1 MYWLYVQASKARI
14 GGARAARGARQC
26 RAAECCSIPFVSST
40 QAMLQLPVLYRSDR
54 LLVVGCRFGFFALQ
68 CTVRPYKIVE
78 DNVFRAIT
86 EGHVF
91 IVICSA
97 LTLQK
102 IDLTREVISANAYD
116 WILFTTFILMVP
128 VAFVVTVVAKVRH
141 VHFVLGQT
149 DSPSRNAFDRCIVGL
164 ETEADVETMKAY
176 LEAMRMEVASADFAQ
191 ILTGTQWTAK
201 NRGSAS
207 ARSDASKESDSD
219 TDDEPAMATAD
230 QQAQEASEALIP
242 VGASADVNTSDT
254 EQDAPDGDAFYDKFT
269 GGFEG
274 SFADLSDYFGG
285 LEEMIGEC
293 RKDLMTAMEEEHCVV
308 ATGYGASDET
318 FVTSSYRVR
327 STPREEWHFV
337 VAPDAVGDMDA
348 GTDRETGRSRGSR
361 VKVPIDE
368 LLDNAAEL
376 MTNSF
381 ADRGFGSVVTPDDI
395 SRIQL
400 RIEEMI
406 ALRLYTGPS
415 KYTISPLVACGV

>member
-1 MYWLYVQASKARI
+1 MYR
-14 GGARAARGARQC
+14 
-26 RAAECCSIPFVSST
+26 P
-40 QAMLQLPVLYRSDR
+40 DR

-68 CTVRPYKIVE
+68 VKVCPYKISE

-86 EGHVF
+86 ELHVY

-116 WILFTTFILMVP
+116 WTLFTTFILMVP

-164 ETEADVETMKAY
+164 DTEADVETMKAY

-207 ARSDASKESDSD
+207 ARRVASKESDSN
-219 TDDEPAMATAD
+219 TDDEPATAVAD
-230 QQAQEASEALIP
+230 QAQEASEALIP
-242 VGASADVNTSDT
+242 VGASNDTSSNDT
-254 EQDAPDGDAFYDKFT
+254 EQDAQDGDKFYDKFT

-293 RKDLMTAMEEEHCVV
+293 RKDLMTAMEEEHCAV

-318 FVTSSYRVR
+318 FVTSSYQVR

-337 VAPDAVGDMDA
+337 VAPTAVGDMDA

-361 VKVPIDE
+361 VKVPIEE
-368 LLDNAAEL
+368 LLENAAEL
-376 MTNSF
+376 MTRSF
-381 ADRGFGSVVTPDDI
+381 ADRGFSSVVTPDDI
-395 SRIQL
+395 NRIQF

-415 KYTISPLVACGV
+415 KYTSSPPVACDM

>member
-1 MYWLYVQASKARI
+1 M
-14 GGARAARGARQC
+14 
-26 RAAECCSIPFVSST
+26 
-40 QAMLQLPVLYRSDR
+40 
-54 LLVVGCRFGFFALQ
+54 
-68 CTVRPYKIVE
+68 
-78 DNVFRAIT
+78 FRAIT
-86 EGHVF
+86 ELHVY

-97 LTLQK
+97 ITLQK
-102 IDLTREVISANAYD
+102 VDLTREAVSANAYD

-128 VAFVVTVVAKVRH
+128 MAFVVAVVAKVRH

-149 DSPSRNAFDRCIVGL
+149 DSPSRNAFDRCTVGL
-164 ETEADVETMKAY
+164 ETEADVETLKAY

-207 ARSDASKESDSD
+207 ARSVASKESDSD
-219 TDDEPAMATAD
+219 TDDEPAMAAAE
-230 QQAQEASEALIP
+230 QQVEEAGESLVP
-242 VGASADVNTSDT
+242 VVASDATSSNDA
-254 EQDAPDGDAFYDKFT
+254 EQDAPDGDDFYDKFT

-293 RKDLMTAMEEEHCVV
+293 RKDLMTAMEEEHCTV

-318 FVTSSYRVR
+318 FVTSSYRVK

-337 VAPDAVGDMDA
+337 VAPTEVGDMDA

-361 VKVPIDE
+361 VKVPIEE

-395 SRIQL
+395 TRIQL

-415 KYTISPLVACGV
+415 GCTRSPSVAYDV